1 MNQPASLFQ
10 LRLPPDDHP
19 RRAEVRQ
26 WLSEHPAPTG
36 ADLLDAGY
44 MVPHWSPPWGIYATA
59 SDMVIIN
66 SELQRAGVQRP
77 PYKLARD
84 FVGPL
89 IMTSGT
95 DEQRDRYIRP
105 MLTGEEIWC
114 ELFSEPEAGS
124 DLASLTTRATRDG
137 DDYLISGV
145 KTWTS
150 QGHLAAFG
158 LLLAR
163 TSADAPKHRGI
174 SCFICPMNAPGVT
187 LQPVFSMEGEHKWNL
202 VYLDDVRLSRGDLI
216 GAENSGWQAA
226 RQVLANERMSMSAES
241 GLAWGNGPSYA
252 DLLQLAQSLAV
263 VTPLSSGQRE
273 RLAAGYAQE
282 VALHVMRMQ
291 ALGHVSHQELGEVI
305 PEVRRT
311 LGDEHGQAM
320 LELWR
325 DLYGPAGVALRPR
338 EDGTA
343 PGSDAFADLYF
354 FARALTLGGG
364 TSEIQRNVI
373 AERVLGLPR
382 EPRPAGQRP
391 GDPAA
396 GGLPEGNGRPA
407 SD

>member
-1 MNQPASLFQ
+1 MSPSQPAAAQPGADLLE
-10 LRLPPDDHP
+10 LRLPAADDP

-26 WLSEHPAPTG
+26 WLAEHPAPTG
-36 ADLLDAGY
+36 AQLLDAGY
-44 MVPHWSPPWGIYATA
+44 MVPHWSAPWGLDATA
-59 SDMVIIN
+59 SDIVIIN
-66 SELQRAGVQRP
+66 SELQRAGVRRP
-77 PYKLARD
+77 DYKLARD

-89 IMTSGT
+89 IMASGT
-95 DEQRDRYIRP
+95 DEQRDRYVRP

-124 DLASLTTRATRDG
+124 DLASLTTRAFRDG
-137 DDYLISGV
+137 DSYVVSGV

-163 TSADAPKHRGI
+163 TDPAAPKHRGI
-174 SCFICPMNAPGVT
+174 SCFICPMDAPGLT
-187 LQPVFSMEGEHKWNL
+187 LQPIYSMEGEHKWNL
-202 VYLDDVRLSRGDLI
+202 AYLDDVRLTAADLV
-216 GAENSGWQAA
+216 GAENHGWQAA
-226 RQVLANERMSMSAES
+226 RQVLANERMSMSADS

-252 DLLQLAQSLAV
+252 DLLQLARSLAARA
-263 VTPLSSGQRE
+263 PLPAEQRG
-273 RLAAGYAQE
+273 RLAAGYAQA
-282 VALHVMRMQ
+282 VALQVMRMQ
-291 ALGHVSHQELGEVI
+291 ALGHVSHEQLGDVV

-325 DLYGPAGVALRPR
+325 DLHGPAGVALHPGGRGADPR
-338 EDGTA
+338 
-343 PGSDAFADLYF
+343 SDAFASLYF

-382 EPRPAGQRP
+382 EPRPADAPAGRP
-391 GDPAA
+391 G
-396 GGLPEGNGRPA
+396 R
-407 SD
+407 